1 MVSGGSGVRQ
11 SARESLSATRE
22 LSNTQRDEM
31 SAPARENKKG
41 PVTQFLQYKD
51 FAASL
56 QSLMSKGGKFQKAGT
71 TVLSI
76 LGKVSSGTAKTVDE
90 AFAGVT
96 LTNHGESRIA
106 HCRKYDLTGY
116 ARLVT
121 AFSNGVCMFL
131 FAGDHDATDKWLD
144 GNRGLDFIAH
154 EVNGRQEI
162 RQVFISDQAPGKQG
176 IIASST
182 DWLQSEPLLELLPL
196 ERRQKLLDGIPEQVL
211 LTLSSIY
218 SYTEEDDILGALG
231 RVPNQAQAD
240 SILDVMLL
248 LRSGNRVAAHNRIDL
263 YIDQAKPVSE
273 LSQAEV
279 QSIVS
284 SETAVLTSDVDPV
297 LFEHF
302 VRTASF
308 KDWMLYLHPSQR
320 AIVDK
325 DYAGPVRL
333 AGVSGSGKTAVVI
346 HRAMRLARANPS
358 ARVLVLTLNH
368 ALAKL
373 IQELVRSSLASS
385 QRLDNLTITSV
396 FELCNQQLKLLE
408 PDKKDYYRTRTVP
421 SKYVEA
427 EHIDDIWKEYFTC
440 ETNNKEADVMFDV
453 VRTLLVR
460 NIHPQEYLRQEF
472 NYIRSAFAKSERNR
486 YLEMDR
492 VGRAIPLERRYRE
505 MVQAGLEGWERK
517 MGVVGAVDDLGVTE
531 ALYKHFASLGAD
543 FDHVLV
549 DEVQDLGTL
558 ELRIIR
564 ALTKQGPNDLFLAG
578 DAVQAVHTK
587 FCDVKAAGIDL
598 PPARWIRL
606 RQNYRNSRQ
615 ILTAAYA
622 VLQSNLERVPPALS
636 DLEVLVPEFANFSS
650 AKPLLLKV
658 NSVEDELTYAL
669 GYCKQSDNMLGSDSK
684 ACIAICGMTQKAV
697 EELGK
702 DLGIDVLS
710 DSTDLSGA
718 RLFISDLEQTKG
730 FEFDLM
736 FVINC
741 AYGVIPQSHL
751 PERESFRELCK
762 LYVAM
767 TRAKREL
774 VMSYT
779 GSSSTFLVGAEEH
792 FSVGSWGEHEVVPAE
807 VTVRSQAGLKRD
819 DQPHEKWLTTGR
831 DFLKTRDAVGLTVA
845 AQDAIL
851 AAVTGRSL
859 VRREAGRPKEVEWPH
874 FDAFF
879 RTMAS
884 DPRARINIVSKEVWE
899 ELESNFR
906 SSLPAP
912 ASEVAAPKPSADP
925 RPVSRRPV
933 ASSDGSNETAQEI
946 KKTFTVFFNRSAK
959 GYQGETLITYLLAV
973 MMVATNSDRIA
984 ELQVGVPIRRDLLEY
999 LLPKHII
1006 THWQSKGW
1014 LRELRTDPTRLVLT
1028 KSGVDVCRGWIGLGP
1043 WRPQQGAGPLSEQR
1057 IESFRGT
1064 ILRGP
1069 ELRESDQFERKSFA

>member
-1 MVSGGSGVRQ
+1 
-11 SARESLSATRE
+11 
-22 LSNTQRDEM
+22 M
-31 SAPARENKKG
+31 SAPAKENQKAS
-41 PVTQFLQYKD
+41 VTQFLQYKD

-56 QSLMSKGGKFQKAGT
+56 QSLMSKGGKFQKAGK

-76 LGKVSSGTAKTVDE
+76 LGMVSSGAAKTVDE
-90 AFAGVT
+90 VFAGVT

-131 FAGDHDATDKWLD
+131 FAGDHDTTDKWLD
-144 GNRGLDFIAH
+144 ANRGLDFIAH
-154 EVNGRQEI
+154 EVNGHQEI
-162 RQVFISDQAPGKQG
+162 RQVFISDQTHGKKG

-196 ERRQKLLDGIPEQVL
+196 VRRQKLLDGLPEDVL
-211 LTLSSIY
+211 TTLSSIY
-218 SYTEEDDILGALG
+218 SYTEEDDILGALE
-231 RVPNQAQAD
+231 RVPNQTQAD
-240 SILDVMLL
+240 TIIDVMLL
-248 LRSGNRVAAHNRIDL
+248 LRSGNRVAAHNRVDL
-263 YIDQAKPVSE
+263 YIDHAKPVSE

-308 KDWMLYLHPSQR
+308 KDWMLYLHPTQR

-346 HRAMRLARANPS
+346 HRAMRLARKSPS
-358 ARVLVLTLNH
+358 AKVLVLTLNH

-396 FELCNQQLKLLE
+396 FELCNQQLKSLE
-408 PDKKDYYRTRTVP
+408 PDKKDYYGTRTAVP
-421 SKYVEA
+421 NKYVEA

-440 ETNNKEADVMFDV
+440 GANNKEADVMFDV

-472 NYIRSAFAKSERNR
+472 NYIRSAFAKSERDQ

-505 MVQAGLEGWERK
+505 MVLAGLEGWERK
-517 MGVVGAVDDLGVTE
+517 MAVVGAVDDLGVTD

-543 FDHVLV
+543 YDHVLV
-549 DEVQDLGTL
+549 DEMQDLGTL

-564 ALTKQGPNDLFLAG
+564 ALTKHGSNDLFLAG

-587 FCDVKAAGIDL
+587 FCDVKAAGIDV

-669 GYCKQSDNMLGSDSK
+669 GYCKQSENMVGGDSK

-702 DLGIDVLS
+702 DLGINVLS

-718 RLFISDLEQTKG
+718 RLFISDLEQSKG

-741 AYGVIPQSHL
+741 ADSVIPQSHL

-779 GSSSTFLVGAEEH
+779 GSLSTFLIGAEEH
-792 FSVGSWGEHEVVPAE
+792 FSVGSWGEHEVIPAE
-807 VTVRSQAGLKRD
+807 VTVRSQAASMRD
-819 DQPHEKWLTTGR
+819 EEPHEKWFTTGR

-859 VRREAGRPKEVEWPH
+859 VRREAGRPKEVEWQH
-874 FDAFF
+874 FHAFF

-884 DPRARINIVSKEVWE
+884 DPRARTNIVSKEVWE
-899 ELESNFR
+899 ELESNFK
-906 SSLPAP
+906 SSLSGP
-912 ASEVAAPKPSADP
+912 ASDLTAAKPSAEP
-925 RPVSRRPV
+925 GTAKHRPVEPSER
-933 ASSDGSNETAQEI
+933 SKENAQES
-946 KKTFTVFFNRSAK
+946 KKTFTVFFNRSAR

-973 MMVATNSDRIA
+973 MMVATDSDRIA
-984 ELQVGVPIRRDLLEY
+984 GLQVGVPIRRDLLEY

-1006 THWQSKGW
+1006 THWLNKGW
-1014 LRELRTDPTRLVLT
+1014 LRELRTDPARLALT
-1028 KSGVDVCRGWIGLGP
+1028 KNGVDVCRGWIGLGP
-1043 WRPQQGAGPLSEQR
+1043 WRPQQSAGPLSEQR

-1069 ELRESDQFERKSFA
+1069 ELRESDQFERKSFT